1 MEIKIIFLNFIYAIF
16 GALLTIIFMVVGYHI
31 FDKLTPFNTS
41 QQLADK
47 NIAVGIVVGSIFIG
61 LGIAV
66 GMVIGMGL
74 N

>member
-1 MEIKIIFLNFIYAIF
+1 MELKIVLLNFIYAIL
-16 GALLTIIFMVVGYHI
+16 GALVTIIFMVVGYHI

-41 QQLADK
+41 KQLADK

-61 LGIAV
+61 LGVAV

>member
-1 MEIKIIFLNFIYAIF
+1 MELKIVLLSFIYAIL
-16 GALLTIIFMVVGYHI
+16 GALVTIIFMVVGYHI

>member
-1 MEIKIIFLNFIYAIF
+1 MELKIILLNFIYAIL
-16 GALLTIIFMVVGYHI
+16 GALLTIIFMVIGYHI

-47 NIAVGIVVGSIFIG
+47 NIAVGIVVGSVFIG

>member
-1 MEIKIIFLNFIYAIF
+1 MEFKIILLNFVYAVV
-16 GALLTIIFMVVGYHI
+16 GAVLTLVFMVIGYHI

-66 GMVIGMGL
+66 GMVIGLGL